1 MREEL
6 IETLNQIYNVCE
18 EAEGYYLQSQE
29 HEEQVR
35 NYEYQIQ
42 QCNLPTVAKVILGIC
57 IMGFIAMI
65 WNGVFGQGNGL
76 SIAWMLMI
84 AGAYFG
90 LKKANEVYLNTK
102 KDEIRLY
109 EEEIAKEKQ
118 KQEEYMNQANSCI
131 WIHDQLLSNV
141 PNEYLGTLPI
151 GEMRKYLIHK
161 RANTLPEAINLYEEQ
176 LHRWKLEE
184 QNDMILESQYRQ
196 EQRLANIE
204 FYSALSASLD
214 AAAMMDRD

>member
-6 IETLNQIYNVCE
+6 IKTLDQIYDVCE

-65 WNGVFGQGNGL
+65 WRTIFGLGDPSLAG
-76 SIAWMLMI
+76 ILMF

-90 LKKANEVYLNTK
+90 LKKANELYLNTK

-109 EEEIAKEKQ
+109 EEEIAKEKLE
-118 KQEEYMNQANSCI
+118 QEECMNQANSCI
-131 WIHDQLLSNV
+131 WMNDQLLSNV

-204 FYSALSASLD
+204 FYSSLSASLD

>member
-6 IETLNQIYNVCE
+6 IETLNQIYDVCE

-42 QCNLPTVAKVILGIC
+42 QCNLPTVAKVILGIF
-57 IMGFIAMI
+57 IMGCTAMI
-65 WNGVFGQGNGL
+65 WRTIFGLGDPSLAG
-76 SIAWMLMI
+76 ILMF

-90 LKKANEVYLNTK
+90 LKKANELYLNTK

-109 EEEIAKEKQ
+109 EEEIAKEKLE
-118 KQEEYMNQANSCI
+118 QEECMNQANSCI
-131 WIHDQLLSNV
+131 WMNDQLLSNV

-151 GEMRKYLIHK
+151 GEMRKYLLHQ

>member
-1 MREEL
+1 MREKL
-6 IETLNQIYNVCE
+6 IETLNQIYDVCE
-18 EAEGYYLQSQE
+18 EAEEYYLQSQE

-35 NYEYQIQ
+35 NYKYQIQ

-65 WNGVFGQGNGL
+65 WRTIFGLGNP
-76 SIAWMLMI
+76 SIAGILMF

-90 LKKANEVYLNTK
+90 LKKANELYLNTK

-131 WIHDQLLSNV
+131 WMNDQLLSNV

-151 GEMRKYLIHK
+151 GEMRKYLLHQ

-214 AAAMMDRD
+214 AATMMDCD

>member
-1 MREEL
+1 MKEEL
-6 IETLNQIYNVCE
+6 IETLNQIYDVCE

-35 NYEYQIQ
+35 NYKYQIQ

-57 IMGFIAMI
+57 IMGCIAMI
-65 WNGVFGQGNGL
+65 WRTIFGLGNP
-76 SIAWMLMI
+76 SIAGILMF

-90 LKKANEVYLNTK
+90 LKKANELYLNTK

-131 WIHDQLLSNV
+131 WMNDQLLSNV

-151 GEMRKYLIHK
+151 GEMRKYLLHQ

-214 AAAMMDRD
+214 AATMMDCD

>member
-1 MREEL
+1 MKEEL
-6 IETLNQIYNVCE
+6 IETLNQIYDVCE

-65 WNGVFGQGNGL
+65 WRTIFGLRDPSLAGL
-76 SIAWMLMI
+76 LIF

-90 LKKANEVYLNTK
+90 LKKANEL
-102 KDEIRLY
+102 
-109 EEEIAKEKQ
+109 
-118 KQEEYMNQANSCI
+118 
-131 WIHDQLLSNV
+131 
-141 PNEYLGTLPI
+141 
-151 GEMRKYLIHK
+151 
-161 RANTLPEAINLYEEQ
+161 

>member
-6 IETLNQIYNVCE
+6 IKTLDQIYDVCE

-29 HEEQVR
+29 HVEQVR
-35 NYEYQIQ
+35 NYEYQIR
-42 QCNLPTVAKVILGIC
+42 QCNLPTIAKVILGIF
-57 IMGFIAMI
+57 IMGCIAMI
-65 WNGVFGQGNGL
+65 WRTIFGLGDPSLAG
-76 SIAWMLMI
+76 ILMF

-90 LKKANEVYLNTK
+90 LKKANELYLNTK

-109 EEEIAKEKQ
+109 EEEIAKEKLE
-118 KQEEYMNQANSCI
+118 QEECMNQANSCI
-131 WIHDQLLSNV
+131 WMNDQLLSNV

-151 GEMRKYLIHK
+151 GEMRKYLLHQ